1 MRLHIG
7 AQHLIDSGLV
17 PLAGVPEVLEHVGI
31 EAQRDLLLVLGRER
45 NAGARPLG
53 IGRAARNVAEV
64 DFAVGH
70 GGQVRKPCLGLVAQ
84 LGRVG
89 GVEGEP
95 NGFSSSRVAHGVR
108 PFGQR

>member
-53 IGRAARNVAEV
+53 IDGAGRDIAEV
-64 DFAVGH
+64 DVL
-70 GGQVRKPCLGLVAQ
+70 RPSWPP
-84 LGRVG
+84 
-89 GVEGEP
+89 GELWFP
-95 NGFSSSRVAHGVR
+95 RSSWAGWPDRG
-108 PFGQR
+108 